1 MGKEIAKQINK
12 AARNLVDNDRFWEA
26 GKTIGKCKAFEIN

>member
-1 MGKEIAKQINK
+1 MGKEIAKQINE
-12 AARNLVDNDRFWEA
+12 AARTLVDNDRIWEV